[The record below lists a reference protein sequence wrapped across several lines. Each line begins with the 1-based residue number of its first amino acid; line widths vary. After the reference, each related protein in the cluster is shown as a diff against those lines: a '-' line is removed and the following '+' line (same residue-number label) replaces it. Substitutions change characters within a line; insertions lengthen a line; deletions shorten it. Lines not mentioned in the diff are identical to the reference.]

1 MKETER
7 LKAKLA
13 KLVEE
18 SGDSDAM
25 AGRTLAPAD
34 PGGLLFA
41 IVQEI
46 DETILARELV
56 FSNDRQEQITLEV
69 SGRRLLRITSIPQLH
84 TASSFNALVDRQIS
98 DPDGSEID
106 TITEL
111 LAVFVEHTA
120 TLRVKTRPLQ
130 LRHGQPDLGC
140 SSEVLAAACA
150 RRSGSLSQ
158 ESLEDFCAASAE
170 FAIAWVQLR
179 EGTVVKAAGD
189 PEIARKLT
197 YLAQSHDPWP
207 PVDWH
212 LRGKESAAK
221 GCTVLCG
228 SDDGS
233 DILVAVQDDRA
244 LFMAFAPER
253 LAHVVALWFSPSG
266 HLAR

>member
-1 MKETER
+1 M
-7 LKAKLA
+7 KAKLA

-18 SGDSDAM
+18 SGDSDAL

-34 PGGLLFA
+34 SGGLLFA

-84 TASSFNALVDRQIS
+84 AASSFNALVDRQIS
-98 DPDGSEID
+98 NPDGSEID
-106 TITEL
+106 TIADL
-111 LAVFVEHTA
+111 LAVFVEHSA
-120 TLRVKTRPLQ
+120 ALRVKARPLQ

-150 RRSGSLSQ
+150 RRSGSLAQ

-170 FAIAWVQLR
+170 FAIAWVELR

-207 PVDWH
+207 VDWH
-212 LRGKESAAK
+212 LGGKGTAAK
-221 GCTVLCG
+221 DCTILCG

-233 DILVAVQDDRA
+233 DILVAVQNDRA

-253 LAHVVALWFSPSG
+253 LAQVVALWFSPSG
-266 HLAR
+266 HLTR